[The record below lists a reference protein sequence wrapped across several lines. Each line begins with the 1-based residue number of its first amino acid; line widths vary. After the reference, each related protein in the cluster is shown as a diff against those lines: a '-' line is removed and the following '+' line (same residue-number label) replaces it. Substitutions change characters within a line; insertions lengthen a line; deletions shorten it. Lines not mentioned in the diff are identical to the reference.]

1 MGRKKNK
8 KKWSELSGGQ
18 RFGVVLGALVQFALQ
33 GAALRDLA
41 KRPKDQVNGPKAAW
55 AAATFINTIG
65 PIAYFLLGRKH
76 SPAPAAKGSGT
87 SAASSGLK
95 TSMGVSIGKKLG

>member
-18 RFGVVLGALVQFALQ
+18 RFGVVLGALVQFALP

-41 KRPKDQVNGPKAAW
+41 KRPKDQVNGPK
-55 AAATFINTIG
+55 G
-65 PIAYFLLGRKH
+65 GVGRGDLH
-76 SPAPAAKGSGT
+76 
-87 SAASSGLK
+87 
-95 TSMGVSIGKKLG
+95 

>member
-41 KRPKDQVNGPKAAW
+41 KRPKDQVNGPKGAWVAAS
-55 AAATFINTIG
+55 FINTIG

-76 SPAPAAKGSGT
+76 TPAPASKGSGT
-87 SAASSGLK
+87 SASSSGLK
-95 TSMGVSIGKKLG
+95 TSLGVSIGKKVS

>member
-1 MGRKKNK
+1 MGRKKN

-41 KRPKDQVNGPKAAW
+41 KRPKEQVNGPKAAW
-55 AAATFINTIG
+55 VAATFINTIG
-65 PIAYFLLGRKH
+65 PIAYFIIGRKH
-76 SPAPAAKGSGT
+76 TPSATGSGT
-87 SAASSGLK
+87 SASSSGLK
-95 TSMGVSIGKKLG
+95 TSLGVSMGKKIG